1 MKRCFSILICFGL
14 SFVSYSQSYWQQ
26 EVHYQM
32 DIDFN
37 TKNHQ
42 FDGLQELTY
51 INHSPDTLN
60 KVFYHLY
67 FNAFQPGSM
76 MDVRSRT
83 IVDPD
88 RRVGDRISKLS
99 QSEMGIQQVLSLK
112 QNKSELDFNIEGTIL
127 NVNLNEPI
135 FPGDTVQFDMEFKTQ
150 VPIQIRRSGRMNKEE
165 LTIPCLNGTQN
176 YASMIKTVGTLILMW
191 AESFMG
197 FGVLLMCIFIWI
209 PNYTIAATGI
219 LQNPD
224 EIGHGYSDVILPPTN
239 KLNWHFKAEN
249 VHDFVW
255 AADPDYAH
263 EIIIN
268 EDGPDFH
275 LFYQKGEKT
284 KHWEDLG
291 EYMIKTFKY
300 ADEHFGKYPYPHYSI
315 IQGGDG
321 GMEYPMATLITGH
334 RTLKSLVGVS
344 VHEAMHSWYQGLLAS
359 NEALFA
365 WMDEGFTCYASN
377 RIEKELFP
385 EDFPDPH
392 AGSYKGIRIATSDYE
407 EPLCTHADHFDTNW
421 AYGTASYSKGVVIL
435 DQLSHIVGQK
445 VIDKSLKR
453 YFDEWAYKHP
463 NASDFKRIVEKESG
477 IELDWYFEY
486 FVNTT
491 KTIDYSI
498 YEIIGDKK
506 GTQILLKKGEMPMP
520 IEFNIVLQNGTVSTY
535 YIPTVLMRGE
545 KEVELNTKILSDWA
559 WTNPYYSI
567 RLDQAPSAIK
577 EIQLHTTEHIADIE
591 PLNDKVKMPDNWD
604 WNKYKLRLNLLEKK
618 KKVQLKNL
626 LKLKIELLL
635 KEKATVGGF

>member
-26 EVHYQM
+26 EAHYQM

-42 FDGLQELTY
+42 FEGLQELTF

-99 QSEMGIQQVLSLK
+99 QSEIGNQQVLSLK

-135 FPGDTVQFDMEFKTQ
+135 FPGDTVQFNMEFKTQ
-150 VPIQIRRSGRMNKEE
+150 VPLQIRRSGRMNKEG
-165 LTIPCLNGTQN
+165 ID
-176 YASMIKTVGTLILMW
+176 YSMSQWYPKLCEYDKDGWHANPYVGREFYGIW
-191 AESFMG
+191 GSFDVRIHMDA
-197 FGVLLMCIFIWI
+197 
-209 PNYTIAATGI
+209 NYTIAATGI

-224 EIGHGYSDVILPPTN
+224 EIGHGYADIELQNPPE
-239 KLNWHFKAEN
+239 KLTWHFKAEN

-255 AADPDYAH
+255 AADPDYTH
-263 EIIIN
+263 EIVIN
-268 EDGPDFH
+268 EDGPNFH

-284 KHWEDLG
+284 KHWENLG

-334 RTLKSLVGVS
+334 RSLKSLVGVS

-385 EDFPDPH
+385 EDFSDPH
-392 AGSYKGIRIATSDYE
+392 AGSFKGYKRIATSDYE

-498 YEIIGDKK
+498 HEIIGEEK

-520 IEFNIVLQNGTVSTY
+520 VEFNIVLQNGTVSKY

-545 KEVELNTKILSDWA
+545 KDVEPTINVLPDWA

-567 RLDQAPSAIK
+567 RLDQAPSEIK
-577 EIQLHTTEHIADIE
+577 EIQLHTTGHIADIE
-591 PLNDKVKMPDNWD
+591 PLNDRVKMPDNWD

-618 KKVQLKNL
+618 KKGTIKKFV
-626 LKLKIELLL
+626 KI
-635 KEKATVGGF
+635 KK

>member
-26 EVHYQM
+26 EAHYQM

-42 FDGLQELTY
+42 FDGLQELTF

-135 FPGDTVQFDMEFKTQ
+135 LPGDTVQFDMEFKTQ
-150 VPIQIRRSGRMNKEE
+150 VPLQIRRSGRMNKEG
-165 LTIPCLNGTQN
+165 ID
-176 YASMIKTVGTLILMW
+176 YSMSQWYPKLCEYDKDGWHANPYVGREFYGIW
-191 AESFMG
+191 GSFDVRIHMDA
-197 FGVLLMCIFIWI
+197 
-209 PNYTIAATGI
+209 NYTIAATGI

-224 EIGHGYSDVILPPTN
+224 EIGHGYADIELQNPPE
-239 KLNWHFKAEN
+239 KLTWKFKAEN

-255 AADPDYAH
+255 AADPDYTH
-263 EIIIN
+263 EIVIN
-268 EDGPDFH
+268 EDGPNFH

-284 KHWEDLG
+284 KHWEGLG

-385 EDFPDPH
+385 EDFSDPH
-392 AGSYKGIRIATSDYE
+392 AGSYKGYKRIATSDYE

-435 DQLSHIVGQK
+435 DQLCHIVGQK

-498 YEIIGDKK
+498 HEIMGDEK

-520 IEFNIVLQNGTVSTY
+520 VEFNIVLQNETVSKY

-545 KEVELNTKILSDWA
+545 KEVGLNTRILSDWA

-567 RLDQAPSAIK
+567 RLDQAPSEIK
-577 EIQLHTTEHIADIE
+577 EIQLHTTGHIADIE
-591 PLNDKVKMPDNWD
+591 PLNDRVKMPDNWD
-604 WNKYKLRLNLLEKK
+604 WNNYKLRLKLLEKK
-618 KKVQLKNL
+618 KKGTIKKFV
-626 LKLKIELLL
+626 KI
-635 KEKATVGGF
+635 KK

>member
-1 MKRCFSILICFGL
+1 MKRYFSILICFGL

-26 EVHYQM
+26 EAHYQM

-42 FDGLQELTY
+42 FEGLQELTF

-150 VPIQIRRSGRMNKEE
+150 VPLQIRRSGRMNKEG
-165 LTIPCLNGTQN
+165 ID
-176 YASMIKTVGTLILMW
+176 YSMSQWYPKLCEYDKDGWHANPYVGREFYGIW
-191 AESFMG
+191 GSFDVRIHMDTKY
-197 FGVLLMCIFIWI
+197 V
-209 PNYTIAATGI
+209 IAATGT

-263 EIIIN
+263 EIVIN

-385 EDFPDPH
+385 EDFSDPH
-392 AGSYKGIRIATSDYE
+392 AGSYKGYKRIATSDYE

-498 YEIIGDKK
+498 YEIIGDEK

-520 IEFNIVLQNGTVSTY
+520 VEFNIVLQNGTVSTY

-567 RLDQAPSAIK
+567 RLDQAPSEIK
-577 EIQLHTTEHIADIE
+577 EIQLHTTGHIADIE
-591 PLNDKVKMPDNWD
+591 PLNDKIQMPDNWD
-604 WNKYKLRLNLLEKK
+604 WNKYKLRLKLLEKK
-618 KKVQLKNL
+618 KKGTIKKFV
-626 LKLKIELLL
+626 KI
-635 KEKATVGGF
+635 KK

>member
-26 EVHYQM
+26 EAHYQM

-42 FDGLQELTY
+42 FDGLQELTF

-99 QSEMGIQQVLSLK
+99 QSEMGIQEVLSLK

-127 NVNLNEPI
+127 DVNLNEPI

-150 VPIQIRRSGRMNKEE
+150 VPLQIRRSGRMNKEG
-165 LTIPCLNGTQN
+165 ID
-176 YASMIKTVGTLILMW
+176 YSMSQWYPKLCEYDKDGWHSNPYVGREFYGIW
-191 AESFMG
+191 GSFDVRIQMDTKY
-197 FGVLLMCIFIWI
+197 V
-209 PNYTIAATGI
+209 IAATGT

-255 AADPDYAH
+255 AADPDYTH
-263 EIIIN
+263 EIVIN
-268 EDGPDFH
+268 EDGPNFH

-284 KHWEDLG
+284 KHWNDLG

-385 EDFPDPH
+385 EDFSDPH
-392 AGSYKGIRIATSDYE
+392 AGSFKGYKRIATSDYE

-463 NASDFKRIVEKESG
+463 NAGDFKRIVEKESG

-498 YEIIGDKK
+498 YEIIGDEK

-520 IEFNIVLQNGTVSTY
+520 VEFNIVLQNGAVSKY

-545 KEVELNTKILSDWA
+545 KDVEPTINVLPDWA

-567 RLDQAPSAIK
+567 RLDQTPSEIK
-577 EIQLHTTEHIADIE
+577 EIQLHTTGHIADIE
-591 PLNDKVKMPDNWD
+591 PLNDKIQMPDNWD
-604 WNKYKLRLNLLEKK
+604 WNKYKLRLNLIEKK
-618 KKVQLKNL
+618 KKGTIKKFV
-626 LKLKIELLL
+626 KI
-635 KEKATVGGF
+635 KK

>member
-1 MKRCFSILICFGL
+1 MKSCFSILLCLSL
-14 SFVSYSQSYWQQ
+14 SFISYSQSYWQQ
-26 EVHYQM
+26 EAHYKM

-37 TKNHQ
+37 TDNHQ
-42 FDGLQELTY
+42 FDGKQELTY

-76 MDVRSRT
+76 MDIRSRT

-99 QSEMGIQQVLSLK
+99 QNEMGIQEIISLK
-112 QNKSELDFNIEGTIL
+112 QNDSNLDFNVEGTIL
-127 NVNLNEPI
+127 NVTLNEI
-135 FPGDTVQFDMEFKTQ
+135 LLPGDTVKFNMEFKTQ
-150 VPIQIRRSGRMNKEE
+150 VPLQIRRSGRMNKEG
-165 LTIPCLNGTQN
+165 ID
-176 YASMIKTVGTLILMW
+176 YSMSQWYPKLCEYDKDGWHANPYVGREFYGIW
-191 AESFMG
+191 GSFDVRIHMDA
-197 FGVLLMCIFIWI
+197 
-209 PNYTIAATGI
+209 NYTIAATGV

-224 EIGHGYSDVILPPTN
+224 EIGHGYVDKELQNPPE
-239 KLNWHFKAEN
+239 KLTWKFKAEN

-255 AADPDYAH
+255 AADPDYTH
-263 EIIIN
+263 EIVIN
-268 EDGPDFH
+268 EDGPNFH

-300 ADEHFGKYPYPHYSI
+300 ADKHFGKYPYPHYSI

-334 RTLKSLVGVS
+334 RSLKSLVGVS
-344 VHEAMHSWYQGLLAS
+344 VHESMHSWYQGLLAS

-392 AGSYKGIRIATSDYE
+392 AGSYKGYKRIATSDYE

-486 FVNTT
+486 FINTT

-498 YEIIGDKK
+498 YEIIGDEK

-520 IEFNIVLQNGTVSTY
+520 VEFNIVLQNGTVSKY

-567 RLDQAPSAIK
+567 RLDQAPSEIK
-577 EIQLHTTEHIADIE
+577 EIQLHTTGHIADIE
-591 PLNDKVKMPDNWD
+591 PLNDRVKMPDNWD
-604 WNKYKLRLNLLEKK
+604 WNKYKLRLNLIEKK
-618 KKVQLKNL
+618 KKGTIKKFV
-626 LKLKIELLL
+626 KI
-635 KEKATVGGF
+635 KK

>member
-1 MKRCFSILICFGL
+1 
-14 SFVSYSQSYWQQ
+14 
-26 EVHYQM
+26 M
-32 DIDFN
+32 D
-37 TKNHQ
+37 
-42 FDGLQELTY
+42 
-51 INHSPDTLN
+51 
-60 KVFYHLY
+60 
-67 FNAFQPGSM
+67 A
-76 MDVRSRT
+76 
-83 IVDPD
+83 
-88 RRVGDRISKLS
+88 
-99 QSEMGIQQVLSLK
+99 
-112 QNKSELDFNIEGTIL
+112 
-127 NVNLNEPI
+127 
-135 FPGDTVQFDMEFKTQ
+135 
-150 VPIQIRRSGRMNKEE
+150 
-165 LTIPCLNGTQN
+165 
-176 YASMIKTVGTLILMW
+176 
-191 AESFMG
+191 
-197 FGVLLMCIFIWI
+197 
-209 PNYTIAATGI
+209 NYTIAATGI

-224 EIGHGYSDVILPPTN
+224 EIGHGYADIDLQNPPE
-239 KLNWHFKAEN
+239 KLTWKFKAEN

-255 AADPDYAH
+255 AADPDYTH
-263 EIIIN
+263 EIVIN
-268 EDGPDFH
+268 EDGPNFH
-275 LFYQKGEKT
+275 LFYQKEEKT

-385 EDFPDPH
+385 EDFSDPH
-392 AGSYKGIRIATSDYE
+392 AGSYKGYKRIATSDYE
-407 EPLCTHADHFDTNW
+407 EPLCIHADHFDTNW

-498 YEIIGDKK
+498 HEIIGDEK

-520 IEFNIVLQNGTVSTY
+520 VEFNIVLQNGTVSKY

-545 KEVELNTKILSDWA
+545 KEVELNTEILSDWA

-567 RLDQAPSAIK
+567 RLDQAPSEIK
-577 EIQLHTTEHIADIE
+577 EIQLHTTGHIADIE
-591 PLNDKVKMPDNWD
+591 PLNDKIQMPDNWD
-604 WNKYKLRLNLLEKK
+604 WNKYKLRLDLLEKK
-618 KKVQLKNL
+618 KKGTIKKFV
-626 LKLKIELLL
+626 KI
-635 KEKATVGGF
+635 KK

>member
-26 EVHYQM
+26 EAHYQM

-42 FDGLQELTY
+42 FDGLQELTF

-112 QNKSELDFNIEGTIL
+112 QNNSELNFNIEGTIL
-127 NVNLNEPI
+127 DVNLNEPI

-150 VPIQIRRSGRMNKEE
+150 VPLQIRRSGRMNKEG
-165 LTIPCLNGTQN
+165 ID
-176 YASMIKTVGTLILMW
+176 YSMSQWYPKLCEYDKDGWHANPYVGREFYGIW
-191 AESFMG
+191 GSFDVRIHMDA
-197 FGVLLMCIFIWI
+197 
-209 PNYTIAATGI
+209 NYTIAATGI

-224 EIGHGYSDVILPPTN
+224 EIGHGYTDIDLQNPPE
-239 KLNWHFKAEN
+239 KLTWKFKAEN

-255 AADPDYAH
+255 AADPDYTH
-263 EIIIN
+263 DIIVNDI
-268 EDGPDFH
+268 GPDFH

-284 KHWEDLG
+284 KHWEELG

-385 EDFPDPH
+385 EDFSDPH
-392 AGSYKGIRIATSDYE
+392 AGSYKGYNRIATSDYE
-407 EPLCTHADHFDTNW
+407 EPLCTHADHFETNW

-498 YEIIGDKK
+498 YEIIGDEK

-520 IEFNIVLQNGTVSTY
+520 VEFNIVLQNGTVSKY

-567 RLDQAPSAIK
+567 RIDQAPSEIK
-577 EIQLHTTEHIADIE
+577 KIQLHTTGHIADIE
-591 PLNDKVKMPDNWD
+591 PLNDKIQMPDNWD
-604 WNKYKLRLNLLEKK
+604 WNKYKLRLDLLEKK
-618 KKVQLKNL
+618 KKGTIKKFV
-626 LKLKIELLL
+626 KI
-635 KEKATVGGF
+635 KK

>member
-26 EVHYQM
+26 EAHYQM

-42 FDGLQELTY
+42 FDGLQELTF

-112 QNKSELDFNIEGTIL
+112 QNNSELDFNIEGTIL
-127 NVNLNEPI
+127 DVNLNEPI

-150 VPIQIRRSGRMNKEE
+150 VPLQIRRSGRMNKEGIDYSMSQWYPKLCE
-165 LTIPCLNGTQN
+165 YDKDGWHANPYVGREFYGIWGSFDVRIHMD
-176 YASMIKTVGTLILMW
+176 AS
-191 AESFMG
+191 
-197 FGVLLMCIFIWI
+197 
-209 PNYTIAATGI
+209 YTIAATGI

-224 EIGHGYSDVILPPTN
+224 EIGHGYADIDLQNPPE
-239 KLNWHFKAEN
+239 KLTWKFKAEN

-255 AADPDYAH
+255 AADPDYTH
-263 EIIIN
+263 EIVIN
-268 EDGPDFH
+268 EDGPNFH

-385 EDFPDPH
+385 EDFSDPH
-392 AGSYKGIRIATSDYE
+392 AGSYKGYKRIATSDYE
-407 EPLCTHADHFDTNW
+407 EPLCTHADHFETNW

-498 YEIIGDKK
+498 HEIIGDEK

-520 IEFNIVLQNGTVSTY
+520 VEFNIVLQNGTVSKY

-567 RLDQAPSAIK
+567 RLHQAPSEIK
-577 EIQLHTTEHIADIE
+577 EIQLHTTGHIADIE
-591 PLNDKVKMPDNWD
+591 PLNDKIQMPDNWD
-604 WNKYKLRLNLLEKK
+604 WNKYKLRLDLLEKK
-618 KKVQLKNL
+618 KKGTIKKFV
-626 LKLKIELLL
+626 KI
-635 KEKATVGGF
+635 KK

>member
-1 MKRCFSILICFGL
+1 MKRCLSILICFGL
-14 SFVSYSQSYWQQ
+14 SFVCYSQSYWQQ
-26 EVHYQM
+26 EAHYQM

-42 FDGLQELTY
+42 FDGLQKLTF
-51 INHSPDTLN
+51 INHSPDTLK

-88 RRVGDRISKLS
+88 RRVGDRISKLNP
-99 QSEMGIQQVLSLK
+99 SEMGIQQILSLK
-112 QNKSELDFNIEGTIL
+112 QNGEDLIFTIDGTIL
-127 NVNLNEPI
+127 DVDLKEHI
-135 FPGDTVQFDMEFKTQ
+135 LPGDTVVFAMEFKTQ
-150 VPIQIRRSGRMNKEE
+150 VPLQIRRSGRMNKEG
-165 LTIPCLNGTQN
+165 ID
-176 YASMIKTVGTLILMW
+176 YSMSQWYPKLCEYDQDGWHANPYVGREFYGIW
-191 AESFMG
+191 GSFDVRIQMDSKY
-197 FGVLLMCIFIWI
+197 V
-209 PNYTIAATGI
+209 IAATGT

-263 EIIIN
+263 EIVIN

-284 KHWEDLG
+284 KHWENLG

-300 ADEHFGKYPYPHYSI
+300 ANEHFGTYPYPHYSI

-334 RTLKSLVGVS
+334 RSLKSLVGVS
-344 VHEAMHSWYQGLLAS
+344 VHEAMHSWYQGLLAT
-359 NEALFA
+359 NEALFP
-365 WMDEGFTCYASN
+365 WMDEGFTTYASN
-377 RIEKELFP
+377 RIEKELFA
-385 EDFPDPH
+385 EDLSDTH
-392 AGSYKGIRIATSDYE
+392 SGSYKGYKRIATSEYE
-407 EPLCTHADHFDTNW
+407 EPLCTHADHYNTNW

-498 YEIIGDKK
+498 YEIIGDEK

-520 IEFNIVLQNGTVSTY
+520 VEFNIVLQNGTVSTY

-567 RLDQAPSAIK
+567 RLDQAPSEIK
-577 EIQLHTTEHIADIE
+577 EIQLHTTGHIADIE
-591 PLNDKVKMPDNWD
+591 PLNDRVKIPDNWD

-618 KKVQLKNL
+618 KKGTIKKFV
-626 LKLKIELLL
+626 KI
-635 KEKATVGGF
+635 KK

>member
-26 EVHYQM
+26 EAHYQM

-42 FDGLQELTY
+42 FDGLQELTF

-88 RRVGDRISKLS
+88 KRVGDRISKLS

-112 QNKSELDFNIEGTIL
+112 QNNSELDFNIEGTIL

-135 FPGDTVQFDMEFKTQ
+135 FPGDTVQFNMEFKTQ
-150 VPIQIRRSGRMNKEE
+150 VPLQIRRSGRMNREG
-165 LTIPCLNGTQN
+165 ID
-176 YASMIKTVGTLILMW
+176 YSMSQWYPKLCEYDKDGWHANPYVGREFYGIW
-191 AESFMG
+191 GSFDVRIHMDA
-197 FGVLLMCIFIWI
+197 
-209 PNYTIAATGI
+209 NYTIAATGI

-224 EIGHGYSDVILPPTN
+224 EIGHGYADIDLQNPPE
-239 KLNWHFKAEN
+239 KLTWKFKAEN

-255 AADPDYAH
+255 AADPDYTH
-263 EIIIN
+263 EIVIN
-268 EDGPDFH
+268 EDGPNFH

-300 ADEHFGKYPYPHYSI
+300 ADKHFGKYPYPHYSI

-334 RTLKSLVGVS
+334 RSLKSLVGVS

-385 EDFPDPH
+385 EDFSDPH
-392 AGSYKGIRIATSDYE
+392 AGSFKGYKRIATSDYE

-463 NASDFKRIVEKESG
+463 NASDFKRIVEKESD

-498 YEIIGDKK
+498 YEIIGDEK

-520 IEFNIVLQNGTVSTY
+520 VEFNILLQNGAVSKY

-545 KEVELNTKILSDWA
+545 KDVEPTINVLPDWA
-559 WTNPYYSI
+559 WTNPYYPI
-567 RLDQAPSAIK
+567 RLDQAPSEIK
-577 EIQLHTTEHIADIE
+577 EIQLHTTGHIADIE
-591 PLNDKVKMPDNWD
+591 PLNDRVKMPDNWD

-618 KKVQLKNL
+618 KKGTIKKFV
-626 LKLKIELLL
+626 KI
-635 KEKATVGGF
+635 KK

>member
-1 MKRCFSILICFGL
+1 MKKCFSILICFGL

-26 EVHYQM
+26 EAHYQM

-42 FDGLQELTY
+42 FDGLQELTF
-51 INHSPDTLN
+51 INHSPDTLK

-76 MDVRSRT
+76 MDIRSRT

-112 QNKSELDFNIEGTIL
+112 QNNSELDFNIEGTIL
-127 NVNLNEPI
+127 DVNLNEPI

-150 VPIQIRRSGRMNKEE
+150 VPLQIRRSGRMNKEG
-165 LTIPCLNGTQN
+165 ID
-176 YASMIKTVGTLILMW
+176 YSMSQWYPKLCEYDKDGWHANPYVGREFYGIW
-191 AESFMG
+191 GSFDVRIRMDA
-197 FGVLLMCIFIWI
+197 
-209 PNYTIAATGI
+209 NYTIAATGI

-224 EIGHGYSDVILPPTN
+224 EIGHGYADIDLQNPPE
-239 KLNWHFKAEN
+239 KLTWKFKAEN

-255 AADPDYAH
+255 AADPDYTH
-263 EIIIN
+263 EIINN
-268 EDGPDFH
+268 EDGPSFH

-291 EYMIKTFKY
+291 KYMIKTFKY

-334 RTLKSLVGVS
+334 RSLKSLVGVS

-385 EDFPDPH
+385 EDFSDPH
-392 AGSYKGIRIATSDYE
+392 AGSYKGYKRIATSDYE

-498 YEIIGDKK
+498 YEIMGDEKV
-506 GTQILLKKGEMPMP
+506 TQILLKKGEMPMP
-520 IEFNIVLQNGTVSTY
+520 VEFNIVLQNGTVSKY

-545 KEVELNTKILSDWA
+545 KEVGLNTKILSDWA

-567 RLDQAPSAIK
+567 RLDQVASEIK
-577 EIQLHTTEHIADIE
+577 EIQLHTTGHIADIE
-591 PLNDKVKMPDNWD
+591 PLNDKVKMPNNWD
-604 WNKYKLRLNLLEKK
+604 WNKYKLRLDLLEKK
-618 KKVQLKNL
+618 KKGTIKKFV
-626 LKLKIELLL
+626 KI
-635 KEKATVGGF
+635 KK

>member
-1 MKRCFSILICFGL
+1 MKRLFSILICLGITFTG
-14 SFVSYSQSYWQQ
+14 YSQTYWQQ

-83 IVDPD
+83 ILDPD
-88 RRVGDRISKLS
+88 RRVGDRISKLDKN
-99 QSEMGIQQVLSLK
+99 EIGIQQIQSLK
-112 QNKSELDFNIEGTIL
+112 QNGTELDFEHDGTIL
-127 NVNLNEPI
+127 DVSLNEKI
-135 FPGDTVQFDMEFKTQ
+135 LPGDTVIFSMKFITQ
-150 VPIQIRRSGRMNKEE
+150 VPLQIRRSGRMNKEG
-165 LTIPCLNGTQN
+165 ID
-176 YASMIKTVGTLILMW
+176 YSMSQWYPKLCEYDKAGWHANPYVGREFYGIW
-191 AESFMG
+191 GSFDVRIQMDPKY
-197 FGVLLMCIFIWI
+197 V
-209 PNYTIAATGI
+209 IAATGI

-224 EIGHGYSDVILPPTN
+224 EIGHGYSNVILPPTN

-255 AADPDYAH
+255 AADPDYTH
-263 EIIIN
+263 EIVIN
-268 EDGPDFH
+268 EEGPDFH

-284 KHWEDLG
+284 KHWEDLS

-300 ADEHFGKYPYPHYSI
+300 ADEYFGKYPYPHYSI

-334 RTLKSLVGVS
+334 RSLKSLVGVS
-344 VHEAMHSWYQGLLAS
+344 VHEAMHSWYQGLLAT
-359 NEALFA
+359 NESLFS
-365 WMDEGFTCYASN
+365 WMDEGFTSYASN

-385 EDFPDPH
+385 EDFENEHD
-392 AGSYKGIRIATSDYE
+392 GSYKGYKRIATSEYE

-445 VIDKSLKR
+445 VIEQSLKR

-491 KTIDYSI
+491 KTIDYGI
-498 YEIIGDKK
+498 YEISGDEK

-520 IEFNIVLQNGTVSTY
+520 IEFTIVLQNGTSLKY

-545 KEVELNTKILSDWA
+545 KEVDFDTKILSDWA
-559 WTNPYYSI
+559 WTNTYYSI
-567 RLDQAPSAIK
+567 RLDQVPSEIK
-577 EIQLHTTEHIADIE
+577 EIQLHTTGHIADIE
-591 PLNDKVKMPDNWD
+591 PLNDKVQMPYNWD
-604 WNKYKLRLNLLEKK
+604 WNKYKLRIKLLEKK
-618 KKVQLKNL
+618 KKGTIKKFV
-626 LKLKIELLL
+626 KI
-635 KEKATVGGF
+635 KK

>member
-26 EVHYQM
+26 EAHYQM

-42 FDGLQELTY
+42 FDGLQELTF

-112 QNKSELDFNIEGTIL
+112 QNKLELDFNIEGTIL

-150 VPIQIRRSGRMNKEE
+150 VPLQIRRSGRMNKEG
-165 LTIPCLNGTQN
+165 ID
-176 YASMIKTVGTLILMW
+176 YSMSQWYPKLCEYDKDGWHANPYVGREFYGIW
-191 AESFMG
+191 GSFDVRIHMDA
-197 FGVLLMCIFIWI
+197 
-209 PNYTIAATGI
+209 NYTIAATGI

-224 EIGHGYSDVILPPTN
+224 EIGHGYADIDLQNPPE
-239 KLNWHFKAEN
+239 KLTWKFKAEN

-255 AADPDYAH
+255 AADPDYTH
-263 EIIIN
+263 EIVIN
-268 EDGPDFH
+268 ENGPNFH

-334 RTLKSLVGVS
+334 RSLKSLVGVS

-385 EDFPDPH
+385 EDFSDPH
-392 AGSYKGIRIATSDYE
+392 AGSFKGYKRIATSDYE

-498 YEIIGDKK
+498 YEIIGDEK

-520 IEFNIVLQNGTVSTY
+520 VEFNIVLQNGTVSKY

-567 RLDQAPSAIK
+567 RLDQAPSEIK
-577 EIQLHTTEHIADIE
+577 KIQLHTTGHIADIE
-591 PLNDKVKMPDNWD
+591 PLNDRVKMPDNWD

-618 KKVQLKNL
+618 KKGTIKKFV
-626 LKLKIELLL
+626 KI
-635 KEKATVGGF
+635 KK